1 MPAHR
6 IAAAVPGI
14 AKSLRP
20 ANSNCRG
27 GGFLRLPAQLI
38 WLLLAA
44 VMGGAGCGAVSAS
57 SALNEANRDLREA
70 QAQQADKY
78 APYYYTRAESY
89 LQKAKELNGMG
100 QFQVAA
106 EYARVSQEAADKSL
120 EVGKINKEQAGRRDK
135 FAPKKGNDAPGVPKL
150 PGE

>member
-6 IAAAVPGI
+6 IAAAIQAPT
-14 AKSLRP
+14 AWSSLSGSPSRLGSRP
-20 ANSNCRG
+20 SLWCLG
-27 GGFLRLPAQLI
+27 
-38 WLLLAA
+38 LLLAA
-44 VMGGAGCGAVSAS
+44 AIGTPGCGAVSAS

-70 QAQQADKY
+70 QAQQADKF

-106 EYARVSQEAADKSL
+106 EYARVSQEAAGKSL
-120 EVGKINKEQAGRRDK
+120 EVGKVNKEQAGRRDK
-135 FAPKKGNDAPGVPKL
+135 FAPKKPSDTPSTPKL

>member
-6 IAAAVPGI
+6 IAAAIYVPT
-14 AKSLRP
+14 ASLGL
-20 ANSNCRG
+20 RG
-27 GGFLRLPAQLI
+27 RLAPNGTGQQTHWRI
-38 WLLLAA
+38 GLLLAA
-44 VMGGAGCGAVSAS
+44 VIGSAGCGAVSAS
-57 SALNEANRDLREA
+57 SAVNEAGRDLSEA

-106 EYARVSQEAADKSL
+106 EYARVSVEAATKSL

-135 FAPKKGNDAPGVPKL
+135 FAPKKGSDAPGVPKL

>member
-6 IAAAVPGI
+6 IAAAIQAPWALSRVIDALAPVG
-14 AKSLRP
+14 SVRRP
-20 ANSNCRG
+20 
-27 GGFLRLPAQLI
+27 P
-38 WLLLAA
+38 WLLGLLLGA
-44 VMGGAGCGAVSAS
+44 VIGSAGCGAVSAS
-57 SALNEANRDLREA
+57 TALAEASRDLREA

-78 APYYYTRAESY
+78 APYYYTRAESH

-106 EYARVSQEAADKSL
+106 EYARVSGEAANKSL
-120 EVGKINKEQAGRRDK
+120 EVGKVNKEQAGRRDK
-135 FAPKKGNDAPGVPKL
+135 FAPKKGSDAPGVPKL

>member
-6 IAAAVPGI
+6 IAAAVHGTARSFRL
-14 AKSLRP
+14 AKLHDHRRDSRRIPRHL
-20 ANSNCRG
+20 G
-27 GGFLRLPAQLI
+27 
-38 WLLLAA
+38 LLLAA
-44 VMGGAGCGAVSAS
+44 VIASAGCGAVSAS

-100 QFQVAA
+100 QFQVAG

-135 FAPKKGNDAPGVPKL
+135 FAPKKGNDNPGVPKL